1 MLFAATMLITA
12 CKTEKQSETNPFF
25 ESYNTEFQVPPFH
38 LIKTEHFMP
47 AFEEGMKQQLAE
59 IEVIVNNTE
68 APSFDNTILAMEYS
82 GELLGKVSYVFYNTN
97 SANTSD
103 AVQAVAREV
112 SPKLAQHRDLINMN
126 AALFERVK
134 AIYAQKDALNL
145 DSESMRLLEESYKG
159 FIRSGANLDTESQNR
174 LKEINQELSTLTLRF
189 SENVLAEN
197 NTYELLVENEADL
210 KGLPSSLIEMAAG
223 TAKEKG
229 KEGSWVFTLHNPS
242 VMPFLQYSDNREL
255 RKTLQQAYV
264 NRGNN
269 NNANDNKDIINSI
282 VKLRIER
289 ASLLGYT
296 DHASFILEENMAK
309 NPATVMELLNRL
321 WTPTMKIA
329 RKDAADLAT
338 MLQADE
344 PGATL
349 EAWDWRYYAE
359 KVRAVRY
366 DLDEEQLRPY
376 FKLENV
382 RDGIFDLTNKLWG
395 MKYIERNDLPRP
407 HPDAVA
413 YQVTEEDG
421 SHIGILYMDF
431 HPRASKRSGAWMS
444 SYREQMRLPNGDMV
458 SPVVTLVC
466 NFTPP
471 SGDNP
476 SLLTLDEVETFF
488 HEFGHGLHGLLSNV
502 RYRSLSGTNVP
513 RDFVELP
520 SQIMEHWATDPGFLP
535 LYAKHYQ
542 TGEPMPQELIEKL
555 QASAHFN
562 QGFTTGEFLA
572 SAFLD
577 MDYHH
582 RNQPIDTD
590 PYTFE
595 INSMKKNGLIPEILP
610 RHRSTY
616 FLHVF
621 SLGYSAGYY
630 SYIWSAVL
638 DADAYEAFREAG
650 IFDKETA
657 ARFRNTVLSK
667 GGTVDPME
675 LYVAFRGH
683 EPDIKPLLKVRGLN

>member
-1 MLFAATMLITA
+1 MLFTATMLITS
-12 CKTEKQSETNPFF
+12 CTDKKQAESNPFF
-25 ESYNTEFQVPPFH
+25 EVYNTPFQVPPFD

-59 IEVIVNNTE
+59 IDAIVNNPD
-68 APSFDNTILAMEYS
+68 APDFENTILAMEYA

-97 SANTSD
+97 SANTND
-103 AVQAVAREV
+103 TVQAVAREV
-112 SPKLAQHRDLINMN
+112 SPKLAQHYDHINMN
-126 AALFERVK
+126 AGLFERVK
-134 AIYAQKDALNL
+134 AVYAQKDDLNL
-145 DSESMRLLEESYKG
+145 DSESMRLLEETYKG
-159 FIRSGANLDTESQNR
+159 FIRSGANLDAESQSR

-197 NTYELLVENEADL
+197 NTYELVVENEADL
-210 KGLPSSLIEMAAG
+210 KGLPSSLIDMAAG

-229 KEGSWVFTLHNPS
+229 KEGKWVFTLHNPS

-255 RKTLQQAYV
+255 RRTLQQAYV

-269 NNANDNKDIINSI
+269 NNGNDNKDIINSI

-289 ASLLGYT
+289 AALLGYT

-309 NPATVMELLNRL
+309 TPETVMGLLNRL
-321 WTPTMKIA
+321 WEPTMKIA
-329 RKDAADLAT
+329 RKDAADLTA
-338 MLQADE
+338 MLHADE
-344 PGATL
+344 AGATL

-376 FKLENV
+376 FRLESV
-382 RDGIFDLTNKLWG
+382 RDGIFDLTNRLWG
-395 MKYIERNDLPRP
+395 MQYIERNDLPRP

-413 YQVTEEDG
+413 YEVTEADG

-444 SYREQMRLPNGDMV
+444 SYREQMRSPNGDMI

-542 TGEPMPQELIEKL
+542 TGEPMPQQLIDKL

-582 RNQPIDTD
+582 RNQPLDVD

-595 INSMKKNGLIPEILP
+595 INSMKKVGLIPEILP

-616 FLHVF
+616 FLHIF

-667 GGTVDPME
+667 GGTMDPME

-683 EPDIKPLLKVRGLN
+683 EPDIKPLLNVRGLN